1 MLPQTF
7 SQLALG
13 TEDRAYDRFS
23 HAVAK
28 ELAMP
33 KAQPVLDESTIT
45 KQTGARLAAVR
56 KARGI
61 TQIDLAAQLGIT
73 QSMLSK
79 YERGGLR
86 LHGALIVRI
95 AELLAVS
102 TDELLGVK
110 AAAPAPI
117 QVLKDRRLRRR
128 IQQIDRLS
136 KRDREALARTIDA
149 FLARAS

>member
-1 MLPQTF
+1 MQGQT
-7 SQLALG
+7 LG
-13 TEDRAYDRFS
+13 LSGGGGEDRGYDLLGY
-23 HAVAK
+23 AVAM
-28 ELAMP
+28 EIAMP
-33 KAQPVLDESTIT
+33 KAQPALDERTIT
-45 KQTGARLAAVR
+45 QQTGARLAAVR
-56 KARGI
+56 KARGV
-61 TQIDLAAQLGIT
+61 TQVDLAAQLGIT

-95 AELLAVS
+95 AELLTVS

-110 AAAPAPI
+110 VVAPAPV
-117 QVLKDRRLRRR
+117 QTLKDKRLGRR

-136 KRDREALARTIDA
+136 KRDREALVRTIDA

>member
-1 MLPQTF
+1 MPVQT
-7 SQLALG
+7 
-13 TEDRAYDRFS
+13 TDRLERTAENLAYDLVG
-23 HAVAK
+23 HAVPQ
-28 ELAMP
+28 EVAMARARP
-33 KAQPVLDESTIT
+33 PLDERTIT
-45 KQTGARLAAVR
+45 KETGARLAAAR

-61 TQIDLAAQLGIT
+61 TQIDLSAQLGIT

-95 AELLAVS
+95 AELLAMS

-110 AAAPAPI
+110 VVAPPPI
-117 QVLKDRRLRRR
+117 QTLKDRRLRRR

-136 KRDREALARTIDA
+136 KRDREALVRTIDA